1 MTTESERV
9 KEYLAKSLAAKG
21 CKVTESWQH
30 GQVGTRAYVEGRLEL
45 GVFADSFLEYRSAA
59 EAEQQQLEDDAYA
72 LYVADAKN
80 RHGIYA
86 DSWDQVKR
94 VSRHDEEQFLML
106 ARAARDIW
114 KGRLLK

>member
-1 MTTESERV
+1 MTTAKERF
-9 KEYLAKSLAAKG
+9 KEHLAKSLAGRGLNITSEWK
-21 CKVTESWQH
+21 H
-30 GQVGTRAYVEGRLEL
+30 GQVGTRMYVNDRIEVGDLAEVLMAYENE
-45 GVFADSFLEYRSAA
+45 AAA
-59 EAEQQQLEDDAYA
+59 EQRQLEDDAYA
-72 LYVADAKN
+72 LYVADAKT